1 MKYKVVVV
9 IDQLICTSEAM
20 RLNCKKK
27 KKKWNLLL
35 KLSHFQ
41 NLVRTVDQFWYIKD
55 PTSILEA

>member
-27 KKKWNLLL
+27 KKKVEPAS
-35 KLSHFQ
+35 KIVSFPKFGK
-41 NLVRTVDQFWYIKD
+41 VDQFWYIKD

>member
-27 KKKWNLLL
+27 KVEPASKIVSFPKFG
-35 KLSHFQ
+35 KL
-41 NLVRTVDQFWYIKD
+41 DQFWYIKD

>member
-9 IDQLICTSEAM
+9 IDQLIYTNEAM

-27 KKKWNLLL
+27 KKVEPASKIVSFP
-35 KLSHFQ
+35 KFGKI
-41 NLVRTVDQFWYIKD
+41 DQFWYIKD